1 MINTLIVG
9 LGNIGFKYDI
19 TNPQKKLTHSS
30 SIFYS
35 KNFKLIGGVEK
46 KKNTSNH
53 FKKFYKAPVFSN
65 LQLSLKKLNPELI
78 IFTNQPSL
86 KDLLYVSNYR
96 NIKFILVEKPYDIP
110 LNEIKNII
118 KQLRKK
124 KIFFTLNFQRNFS
137 NKYINLFDKINA
149 GIIGNINKF
158 FCFYNKS
165 FISNGSHFLN
175 LVTLYANKLNKFEK
189 VNNSKTNF
197 KLKFNNC
204 EVYFFKVNDTDYN
217 NNSLTIFGD
226 KGKIEISSR
235 PEKCTVYK
243 RKNDNLYKNNFILKK
258 YKTFHLNEK
267 EIQKPVLSNIYNVL
281 KKKQKV
287 LYSLKNMLKYYQIIN
302 KLNLKK

>member
-9 LGNIGFKYDI
+9 LGNIGFKYDKI
-19 TNPQKKLTHSS
+19 NPKKKLTHSS
-30 SIFYS
+30 SILYN
-35 KNFKLIGGVEK
+35 KNFRLIGGVDS
-46 KKNTSNH
+46 KKNISNQ
-53 FKKFYKAPVFSN
+53 FKKLYKAPIFNN

-78 IFTNQPSL
+78 IFTNQPSF
-86 KDLLYVSNYR
+86 KDLLYVSN
-96 NIKFILVEKPYDIP
+96 NKNLKFILVEKPYIKSP
-110 LNEIKNII
+110 SEIKNII
-118 KQLRKK
+118 KKLKKK
-124 KIFFTLNFQRNFS
+124 KIIFSLNFQRNFS
-137 NKYINLFDKINA
+137 KKYINLFDKINA

-165 FISNGSHFLN
+165 FITNGSHFLN
-175 LVTLYANKLNKFEK
+175 LVTLYANKLNKVEK
-189 VNNSKTNF
+189 VNNSKENF

-243 RKNDNLYKNNFILKK
+243 RKNDNLYKNYFILKK

-267 EIQKPVLSNIYNVL
+267 EIQKPVLNNIYNVL

-287 LYSLKNMLKYYQIIN
+287 LYSVKNMLKYYQIIN
-302 KLNLKK
+302 KLNLK